1 MRAQALSQPNNPV
14 AAMYR
19 DHFGYVW
26 QILQK
31 LGVESVAL
39 DDAAQDVFVV
49 AHRRWHD
56 FEGRSSART
65 WLFGI
70 ARRVAYRHRRAGF
83 RRRRR
88 RAALSLVP
96 TPATPEPDALLL
108 RKQAWQQLLAFLDE
122 LEPEQREAFVL
133 GDVEGCSR
141 TQMGHALRVSPN
153 TAYSRLRAARRRFVR
168 RFPDADA
175 RDVVRRAS
183 SPPARADEERGWLLL
198 TTAVAVPAGGMV
210 VPAAAVFGLL
220 SVTLAGFALSPE
232 MPASDPKSAAAPS
245 RDAEAAAAP
254 SPRRATETATTAAG
268 GTLAAAVSPAQAT
281 SSQQPGPGPSRA
293 RRRASLPK
301 ASGEVEAP
309 RPEFDPLS
317 PAMVALSRA
326 RRALHRDQAEAAL
339 EHLAQ
344 SERLDVGGVF
354 ATERAVTRVWALCA
368 AGRVA
373 QAKAAYRGLQ
383 RAGAAGAYVDVLSKS
398 CVGAVVS
405 SAAPGDQGG

>member
-1 MRAQALSQPNNPV
+1 MRARALSQPKNPV
-14 AAMYR
+14 ADLYR
-19 DHFGYVW
+19 AHFGYVW

-31 LGVESVAL
+31 LGVESTAL
-39 DDAAQDVFVV
+39 DDAVQDVFVV

-56 FEGRSSART
+56 FEGRSSATT

-96 TPATPEPDALLL
+96 TPVAPEPDALLL

-153 TAYSRLRAARRRFVR
+153 TAYSRLRAARRRFVH
-168 RFPDADA
+168 RFPDAGH

-183 SPPARADEERGWLLL
+183 SPPASADEERGWLLL
-198 TTAVAVPAGGMV
+198 STSLAAPAGGIV
-210 VPAAAVFGLL
+210 APAAAAFGVL
-220 SVTLAGFALSPE
+220 SVALAGFAFSPE
-232 MPASDPKSAAAPS
+232 TSASDTTRSATPSHDVEATSPAAS
-245 RDAEAAAAP
+245 ARVAAESTLTAEA
-254 SPRRATETATTAAG
+254 
-268 GTLAAAVSPAQAT
+268 GTLVAAVSPRQPVPP
-281 SSQQPGPGPSRA
+281 QQRRAPSRA
-293 RRRASLPK
+293 KRPTSPTRAVE
-301 ASGEVEAP
+301 EVEAP

-326 RRALHRDQAEAAL
+326 RRALHRDQAEEAL
-339 EHLAQ
+339 EHLAE
-344 SERLDVGGVF
+344 SERLDAGGVF
-354 ATERAVTRVWALCA
+354 ETERTVTRVWALCSV
-368 AGRVA
+368 GRVM
-373 QAKAAYRGLQ
+373 QAKAAYRSLLQ
-383 RAGAAGAYVDVLSKS
+383 TGAAGAYSNVLSRS
-398 CVGAVVS
+398 CVGPVVS
-405 SAAPGDQGG
+405 SAGTGDQGG